1 MESDQKL
8 KSQNPNQLLNN
19 YAKYS
24 SIGFQMIFIIVA
36 GTFGGI
42 KLDEYTGFQF
52 PLFTVV
58 CSLAAVA
65 LAIYTSIKDFLKPKK

>member
-1 MESDQKL
+1 
-8 KSQNPNQLLNN
+8 
-19 YAKYS
+19 
-24 SIGFQMIFIIVA
+24 MIFIIVA